1 MGGWESS
8 WLVDARR
15 KPYIGSL
22 AVLSLLEVFVTDT
35 NIRYYSE
42 YSSGVESKRFGI
54 LESKRFGILKG
65 KSLLLQRGSHLQYK
79 TAVADK

>member
-35 NIRYYSE
+35 NIRY